1 MEPEALQ
8 QAVANAGLAAIGVGF
23 LAGLLFSFNPVAMA
37 SIPVS
42 LAYVTKAREK
52 KQALLFGAM
61 FIIGMLVVHGAMG
74 IVAGFGG
81 HWVASLV
88 GRGWGLVLGPF
99 LILLGL
105 MWAGWVHLPLPAFAF
120 RAKRPS
126 AVGSAFI
133 LGAIFSIAVCPV
145 CTPALVALL
154 GATVG
159 LGSPWI
165 GAALLLA
172 FAVGRAIPVAIG
184 AISIGWLE
192 NLRGLDPYRR
202 VFETM
207 GGIVLILSG
216 LYMLN
221 AFFFWVP
228 ALAG

>member
-1 MEPEALQ
+1 MTPEALQ
-8 QAVANAGLAAIGVGF
+8 QAVANAGIAAIGIGF

-42 LAYVTKAREK
+42 LAYVTKARER
-52 KQALLFGAM
+52 KQAILFGAM
-61 FIIGMLVVHGAMG
+61 FIVGMLVVHAVMG
-74 IVAGFGG
+74 FVAGLGG
-81 HWVASLV
+81 RWVATLV
-88 GRGWGLVLGPF
+88 GRDWGLVLGPF
-99 LILLGL
+99 LIVLGL
-105 MWAGWVHLPLPAFAF
+105 MWTGWIRLPLPAFAL

-126 AVGSAFI
+126 AVWSAFI

-145 CTPALVALL
+145 CTPALVVLL
-154 GATVG
+154 GVTVG

-172 FAVGRAIPVAIG
+172 FAVGRALPVAIG

-192 NLRGLDPYRR
+192 NLRSLDSYRR
-202 VFETM
+202 AFEMVGGLTLIVF
-207 GGIVLILSG
+207 G

-221 AFFFWVP
+221 AYFFWFP

>member
-1 MEPEALQ
+1 VTPEALQ
-8 QAVANAGLAAIGVGF
+8 QAVANAGIAAIGIGF

-42 LAYVTKAREK
+42 LAYVTKARER
-52 KQALLFGAM
+52 KQAILFGAM
-61 FIIGMLVVHGAMG
+61 FIVGMLVVHAVMG
-74 IVAGFGG
+74 FVAGLGG
-81 HWVASLV
+81 RWVATLV
-88 GRGWGLVLGPF
+88 GRDWGLVLGPF
-99 LILLGL
+99 LIVLGL
-105 MWAGWVHLPLPAFAF
+105 MWTGWIRLPLPAFAL

-126 AVGSAFI
+126 AVWSAFI

-145 CTPALVALL
+145 CTPALVVLL
-154 GATVG
+154 GVTVG

-172 FAVGRAIPVAIG
+172 FAVGRALPVAIG

-192 NLRGLDPYRR
+192 NLRSLDSYRR
-202 VFETM
+202 AFEMVGGLTLIVF
-207 GGIVLILSG
+207 G

-221 AFFFWVP
+221 AYFFWFP